1 MRSKRFLTRV
11 PLLVVSLLMVLS
23 GFASGGTPASA
34 QGNLFFGQEHAY
46 TVIFRGNGE
55 AITYAK
61 LTVTNP
67 EDTALS
73 ELSFEIPRVTP
84 TEIVILQQKSY
95 SYPCLQYDYNNVIG
109 SSYPCIQYDY
119 SGTSSLRS
127 TKVYPDSGIYPAP
140 SAYEKVKYTK
150 VGREYRLTLPQPIEP
165 SQSSAIILAYAA
177 KGYVV
182 KELGLYKFNFETIKV
197 PARIQNVRVS
207 VDVDSE
213 LFLKGKRAQVNYQE
227 GFAVSELA
235 DVANFASGVAS
246 SGVIDRT
253 VSVIGSYGA
262 LTKEAKN
269 LAPEESF
276 MVRGEYATSRM
287 RLYLGSILLT
297 LVIIAAFVTGIVFLA
312 KWLLRRARARKEA
325 LKAPETLP
333 VQGENTFSILNTR
346 NILVGLLSAALVTGL
361 SLLVNGLTQ
370 SNLIYNLNITP
381 AISIIGFIALM
392 FLYLLLMFGPA
403 ALVAS
408 KHGWKVF
415 LSIVVTEFL
424 WFVVFLVIFLLA
436 AQASTIPTLPLRRT
450 YYD

>member
-1 MRSKRFLTRV
+1 M
-11 PLLVVSLLMVLS
+11 
-23 GFASGGTPASA
+23 
-34 QGNLFFGQEHAY
+34 
-46 TVIFRGNGE
+46 
-55 AITYAK
+55 
-61 LTVTNP
+61 
-67 EDTALS
+67 
-73 ELSFEIPRVTP
+73 
-84 TEIVILQQKSY
+84 
-95 SYPCLQYDYNNVIG
+95 
-109 SSYPCIQYDY
+109 
-119 SGTSSLRS
+119 
-127 TKVYPDSGIYPAP
+127 
-140 SAYEKVKYTK
+140 
-150 VGREYRLTLPQPIEP
+150 
-165 SQSSAIILAYAA
+165 
-177 KGYVV
+177 
-182 KELGLYKFNFETIKV
+182 
-197 PARIQNVRVS
+197 
-207 VDVDSE
+207 
-213 LFLKGKRAQVNYQE
+213 
-227 GFAVSELA
+227 
-235 DVANFASGVAS
+235 
-246 SGVIDRT
+246 
-253 VSVIGSYGA
+253 SVIGSYGA